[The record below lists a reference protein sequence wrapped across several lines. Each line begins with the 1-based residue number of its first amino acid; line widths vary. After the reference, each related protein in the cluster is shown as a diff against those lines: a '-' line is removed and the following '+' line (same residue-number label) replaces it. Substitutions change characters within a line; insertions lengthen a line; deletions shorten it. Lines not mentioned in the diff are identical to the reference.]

1 MILNLKTFNILY
13 FLFISTFFPQTQNNR
28 ISGKVIDSYTGT
40 PLPNANV
47 FISGSVWGT
56 STNMDGYFSIQN
68 LPSGNHQIAVSFIGY
83 ETTFQNVTLTGKDH
97 VELNFYLIEKLIQL
111 NEVAVDAEVPK
122 DWYENLK
129 IFKKYF
135 LGQSDFA
142 KECIIE
148 NELIIN
154 FSKINNIL
162 SARADDQLIIIN
174 NALGYKL
181 ECNLISFD
189 YDYDFNSIRYFSIT
203 KFTELMP
210 ESDNQKKEWIENR
223 EIAYLGSIK
232 HFLASIVRDDLN
244 ANRFKIFSWYGS
256 YGQEIKDVRQ
266 ILERDSLTSK
276 YYLKFD
282 YDLVVQYSPGFLSNT
297 QVSGISL
304 LVDYVTLDQ
313 FGEPK
318 ETLPFYYKQY
328 WATRGVAD
336 LLPKDYSIN

>member
-1 MILNLKTFNILY
+1 MNLNLKTFNILY

-28 ISGKVIDSYTGT
+28 ISGKVIDSNTGT

-122 DWYENLK
+122 DWYENLEV
-129 IFKKYF
+129 FKMYF
-135 LGQSDFA
+135 FGQSGFA
-142 KECIIE
+142 EYCVIE
-148 NELIIN
+148 NETIID
-154 FSKINNIL
+154 FVKGENIL
-162 SARADDQLIIIN
+162 SASADDQLIIIN
-174 NALGYKL
+174 NALGYRID
-181 ECNLISFD
+181 CNLISFD
-189 YDYDFNSIRYFSIT
+189 YDYEFNSIRYFTVT
-203 KFTELMP
+203 KFTELLP

-223 EIAYLGSIK
+223 EAAYLGSIK
-232 HFLASIVRDDLN
+232 HFLVSLIRNDIN
-244 ANRFKIFSWYGS
+244 GNRFKMFSWYGS
-256 YGQEIKDVRQ
+256 YGQEIKDVRK
-266 ILERDSLTSK
+266 LLAKDSLSNQ
-276 YYLKFD
+276 YILKFD
-282 YDLVVQYSPGFLSNT
+282 YDLVVQYKPGVFSNT

-304 LVDYVTLDQ
+304 LVDYVTLDE

-318 ETLPFYYKQY
+318 ETLPFFFKQH
-328 WATRGVAD
+328 WATKGIAD
-336 LLPKDYSIN
+336 LLPKDYSNR